1 MNESIISFFYV
12 IDKTTGEIVPRHS
25 DIVRKIV
32 FYACDISMISIKKD
46 CMFLI
51 HYTNDIITPLHYSL
65 LQMSNNEYAKK
76 IRLEKSINNII
87 RSNKSDFFKEKA
99 LCKILS
105 LLDKI

>member
-1 MNESIISFFYV
+1 MNENIISFFYV

-46 CMFLI
+46 CIFLG
-51 HYTNDIITPLHYSL
+51 HFTNDVITPLHYSL
-65 LQMSNNEYAKK
+65 LQMANNEYSKK
-76 IRLEKSINNII
+76 RLEMTINNIK
-87 RSNKSDFFKEKA
+87 RSNKSDFFKEHA
-99 LCKILS
+99 LRKILS